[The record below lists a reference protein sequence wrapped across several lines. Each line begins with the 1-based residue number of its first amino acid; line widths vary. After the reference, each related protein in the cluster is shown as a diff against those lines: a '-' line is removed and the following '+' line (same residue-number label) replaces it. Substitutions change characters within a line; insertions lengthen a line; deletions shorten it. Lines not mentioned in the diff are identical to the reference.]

1 MAMTAGIQI
10 FDGAG
15 RPILDARSRAGRV
28 IGIVHTGGND
38 GSVPA
43 DMSGGEP
50 FWAFM
55 PDQIFYRVS
64 GAEPSP
70 VLSIDRFGVNWRY
83 SANASG
89 SNAYV
94 RVPGW
99 IVFGVY

>member
-1 MAMTAGIQI
+1 MAAGLQI

-15 RPILDARSRAGRV
+15 RLVLDAKSRAGRV
-28 IGIVHTGGND
+28 VGIVHTGGID
-38 GSVPA
+38 GSA
-43 DMSGGEP
+43 AANMSGGEP

-70 VLSIDRFGVNWRY
+70 VVSINAGGVSWAY
-83 SANASG
+83 SGNASG
-89 SNAYV
+89 SNAYI